1 MSLTVNVIE
10 TVGHPEH
17 RGLSRAGRDIE
28 LVAIIAN
35 RRVFASTRADHALL
49 PNYALDRSGR
59 VFQLVADTCAG
70 SALGMAIH
78 AGRRRRLDRIAL
90 SVCLEP
96 HPDGPT
102 EPQIESLHRLLHML
116 LTRHNLGQSAL
127 VTLAPTLAGNQ
138 RVVPYLPP
146 APAVAEEQLI
156 LGSGLSPEQ
165 ELFVFLLG
173 ETYRA
178 RGGALK
184 LSQAFALHA
193 ARYNLGAPVGLNEPV
208 PLVVDGRRFNFQP
221 FARDT
226 IFNEGTDYA
235 AVQQM
240 SALFDPRRIEIP
252 AHGLARQLLE
262 ASYRVTLQASKARGP
277 VIGVE
282 TLRPDW
288 RFHQV
293 AQHAGFGPPLSGNYR
308 TADGAYAVQVF
319 AGETLYTPASE
330 PAGCRRLSATDPRDP
345 AYELIWHETYKV
357 AGAPYDPSSPFH
369 QCALEWKLGAPLT
382 GIYETSHTAVRY
394 QLQVWAY
401 DTLYAGP
408 DGVIRR
414 MHELPKPPQVQA
426 WKPKPAAPPPL
437 PAPPPG
443 SLPPLQPSTQAGPPR
458 AGDPSWP
465 PRPDFSILTDHG
477 GARERVLGR
486 IEWVRASGDFIRITN
501 GWERQHLVEVFIPQL
516 AHVPGGNGGR
526 LLFHRIAAEQLRRL
540 FAAWESAGL
549 LHLLKTFDGAWVPRT
564 IRLNPTVLSNHAY
577 GTAFDINAAWNGML
591 RVPALVGQPGSVR
604 ELVPLANAHGFYWG
618 GHWNFDGKGAADGM
632 HFEWAVAR

>member
-1 MSLTVNVIE
+1 MSRTTNVIE
-10 TVGHPEH
+10 TVGLPGLTGIAHP
-17 RGLSRAGRDIE
+17 GRRIE
-28 LVAIIAN
+28 LIAVVAN
-35 RRVFASTRADHALL
+35 RRIFAATRAVPTAL
-49 PNYALDRSGR
+49 PNYALDRFGR
-59 VFQLVADTCAG
+59 VFHLVADMRAG

-96 HPDGPT
+96 HPDGPGDA
-102 EPQIESLHRLLHML
+102 QIESLHLLLHTL
-116 LTRHNLGQSAL
+116 LTRHNLDPTAL
-127 VTLAPTLAGNQ
+127 VTLAPTPAGSR

-146 APAVAEEQLI
+146 APAMAEEWLT
-156 LGSGLSPEQ
+156 LGSALSPEQ

-173 ETYRA
+173 ETYRP

-184 LSQAFALHA
+184 LNQAFALHA
-193 ARYNLGAPVGLNEPV
+193 ARYHLGAPVGPNEPV
-208 PLVVDGRRFNFQP
+208 PLIVEGRRFNFQP

-235 AVQQM
+235 AVQHL
-240 SALFDPRRIEIP
+240 SALFDPQRLEIP
-252 AHGLARQLLE
+252 ARGLARQLLE

-277 VIGVE
+277 LIGVE
-282 TLRPDW
+282 GLRPDW

-293 AQHAGFGPPLSGNYR
+293 ATHAGFGPPLSGNYR

-319 AGETLYTPASE
+319 AGETLYTPMSE
-330 PAGCRRLSATDPRDP
+330 PSGCRYLSATAPADP
-345 AYELIWHETYKV
+345 AYAPIWRETYKV
-357 AGAPYDPSSPFH
+357 AGASFDPDSPFH
-369 QCALEWKLGAPLT
+369 QRALEWKLGAPLT
-382 GIYETSHTAVRY
+382 GVYATSHANTRY
-394 QLQVWAY
+394 QVQVWAL

-414 MHELPKPPQVQA
+414 MSELPGPPQVQA
-426 WKPKPAAPPPL
+426 WQPKPAAPPPL
-437 PAPPPG
+437 PSTPPNPLPPPQ
-443 SLPPLQPSTQAGPPR
+443 PPAQAGPPR
-458 AGDPSWP
+458 AGDPAWP

-501 GWERQHLVEVFIPQL
+501 DWDRRHLVEVFIPQL
-516 AHVPGGNGGR
+516 ARVPGGNGGR

-540 FAAWESAGL
+540 FAAWEAAGL
-549 LHLLKTFDGAWVPRT
+549 LHLLRTFDGAWVPRT
-564 IRLNPTVLSNHAY
+564 IRLKPTVLSNHAY

-632 HFEWAVAR
+632 HFEWATAR